1 MTYHLNVKFAER
13 KHTYCLAAVQIQQV
27 HGASLTLEQFLRLGH
42 DLRDKTLKIVLL
54 LEYIPRQIEE
64 YLIASIFLHGQLEQL
79 RVLYADAAECE
90 VSAIIDAVVKL
101 DTRLY

>member
-1 MTYHLNVKFAER
+1 MQKVKFLAEG

-27 HGASLTLEQFLRLGH
+27 NGASLAFKQLLRLGH
-42 DLRDKTLKIVLL
+42 DLRDEALEIVLL
-54 LEYIPRQIEE
+54 LEYVPRQIEE
-64 YLIASIFLHGQLEQL
+64 YLVAPVFLHGQLEQL

-101 DTRLY
+101 DPRSY